1 MYGQSTDTFAASIY
15 LNVIRTLSTN
25 TMNTLCDREGNNQ
38 R

>member
-15 LNVIRTLSTN
+15 LNVIRTVF
-25 TMNTLCDREGNNQ
+25 MNTLCDREGNNQ